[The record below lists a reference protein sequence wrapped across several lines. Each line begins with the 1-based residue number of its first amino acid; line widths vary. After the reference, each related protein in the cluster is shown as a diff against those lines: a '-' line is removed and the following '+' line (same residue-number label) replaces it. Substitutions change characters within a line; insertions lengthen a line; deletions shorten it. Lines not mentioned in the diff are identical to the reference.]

1 MIRPGMRMRLLVTR
15 VRAAARVGALC
26 VAPLALGCAGPGR
39 YTWVTELPPQPEPDA
54 DYIVRDGDLL
64 DIQVFNQ
71 PAMVTHGR
79 VRADGK
85 IAVPLVGDVD
95 VRGKRPSAIRAEL
108 EARLKDY
115 VNTPSVTVNVP
126 EMQPITIVVLG
137 EVSRPGVFPV
147 ERHASVA
154 QVLALAGG
162 LTDYAGRDSIFVVR
176 RSTPTERVR
185 FTYDGLVRGESH
197 AATFPL
203 HDGDSIVAE

>member
-1 MIRPGMRMRLLVTR
+1 MRSLVLR
-15 VRAAARVGALC
+15 VHAAAGVAGLVLAALS
-26 VAPLALGCAGPGR
+26 AGCAGPGR
-39 YTWVTELPPQPEPDA
+39 FTWVTELPPQPEADA
-54 DYIVRDGDLL
+54 DYIIRDGDLL

-71 PAMVTHGR
+71 PAMATHGR

-95 VRGKRPSAIRAEL
+95 VRGKRPLAIRTEL

-115 VNTPSVTVNVP
+115 VNTPAVTVNVP

-147 ERHASVA
+147 ERRASVA

-176 RSTPTERVR
+176 RGAPSERVR
-185 FTYDGLVRGESH
+185 FTYEGLVRGEPH

-203 HDGDSIVAE
+203 HDGDLIVAE

>member
-1 MIRPGMRMRLLVTR
+1 MRSLVTGL
-15 VRAAARVGALC
+15 RAAVRVGALSL
-26 VAPLALGCAGPGR
+26 APLVIGCAGPGR
-39 YTWVTELPPQPEPDA
+39 YTWVTELPPQPEADA
-54 DYIVRDGDLL
+54 DYVVRDGDLL

-95 VRGKRPSAIRAEL
+95 VRGKRPSMIRTEL

-147 ERHASVA
+147 ERRASVA

-176 RSTPTERVR
+176 RGPTSERVR
-185 FTYDGLVRGESH
+185 FTYDGLVRGEQH
-197 AATFPL
+197 AAAFPL
-203 HDGDSIVAE
+203 HDGDLIVAE

>member
-1 MIRPGMRMRLLVTR
+1 MRSLVSR
-15 VRAAARVGALC
+15 VLAAAGVGG
-26 VAPLALGCAGPGR
+26 VVLATLSMGCSGPGR
-39 YTWVTELPPQPEPDA
+39 FMWVTELPPQPASDA
-54 DYIVRDGDLL
+54 DYIIRDGDLL

-71 PAMVTHGR
+71 PALATHGR

-85 IAVPLVGDVD
+85 IAVPLVGDIE
-95 VRGKRPSAIRAEL
+95 VRGKQPLAIRTEL
-108 EARLKDY
+108 EGRLKDY
-115 VNTPSVTVNVP
+115 VNAPSVTVNVP

-137 EVSRPGVFPV
+137 EVSHPGVFPV

-176 RSTPTERVR
+176 RGPQSERVR
-185 FTYDGLVRGESH
+185 FTYDGLVRGEPH

-203 HDGDSIVAE
+203 RDGDLIVAE